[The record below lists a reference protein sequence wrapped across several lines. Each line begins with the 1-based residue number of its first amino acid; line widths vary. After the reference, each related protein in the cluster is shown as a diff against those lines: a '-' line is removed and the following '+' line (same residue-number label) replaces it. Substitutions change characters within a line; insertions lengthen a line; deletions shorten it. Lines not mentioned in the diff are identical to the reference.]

1 MDCPS
6 PSDPRAHDDPS
17 TGLARASVVVHHTRV
32 STLAPL
38 PSPPPEGTFERWA
51 WDYVVTTELAQ
62 KLAPPPLPA
71 VRAEDDRAWEPDV
84 VARRVLRP
92 GRPARLV
99 QAVKKP
105 KTPTG
110 GALRDPHKRAL
121 LLHVFLHHELQ
132 AAELFAWAAL
142 TFVDAPRA
150 LRLGWLKLALD
161 EARHMRLY
169 AGELTR
175 LGHAFGDFPVRDW
188 FWERVPACE
197 SALSFLALVGVGF
210 EGGNLDHG
218 ARFAEMLE
226 AAGDPRAAAVE
237 RQVAQEEIAH
247 VRFAVR
253 WITRLGGALE
263 PFDAF
268 RALLPPPLSPLVLRG
283 APIAR
288 QARRE
293 AGLSDP
299 FVDALEA
306 WSR

>member
-1 MDCPS
+1 
-6 PSDPRAHDDPS
+6 
-17 TGLARASVVVHHTRV
+17 VVHHLGV
-32 STLAPL
+32 SFATPAP
-38 PSPPPEGTFERWA
+38 PPPPEGTFERWA
-51 WDYVVTTELAQ
+51 WDYVVTTELAH
-62 KLAPPPLPA
+62 KLAPPSLPA
-71 VRAEDDRAWEPDV
+71 ASADEDGAWEPDV
-84 VARRVLRP
+84 RSRRALRP
-92 GRPARLV
+92 GRPASLV
-99 QAVKKP
+99 SAPKKP

-110 GALRDPHKRAL
+110 NALRDPHKRAQ

-132 AAELFAWAAL
+132 AAELFAWASL

-169 AGELTR
+169 AGELAR
-175 LGHAFGDFPVRDW
+175 LGHGFGDFPVRDW

-226 AAGDPRAAAVE
+226 AAGDTQAAAVE
-237 RQVAQEEIAH
+237 RRVAEEEIAH

-253 WITRLGGALE
+253 WIARLGGALE

-268 RALLPPPLSPLVLRG
+268 RALLPPPLSPIVLRG
-283 APIAR
+283 TPIAR
-288 QARRE
+288 EARRE
-293 AGLSDP
+293 AGLSDA
-299 FVDALEA
+299 FVDTLAA
-306 WSR
+306 WST

>member
-1 MDCPS
+1 MSALASS
-6 PSDPRAHDDPS
+6 P
-17 TGLARASVVVHHTRV
+17 LA
-32 STLAPL
+32 
-38 PSPPPEGTFERWA
+38 PPPEGTFERWA
-51 WDYVVTTELAQ
+51 WDYVVATDLAH

-71 VRAEDDRAWEPDV
+71 SSADEEVAWEPN
-84 VARRVLRP
+84 ACSRRALRP
-92 GRPARLV
+92 GRPTSLIAASR
-99 QAVKKP
+99 KP

-110 GALRDPHKRAL
+110 GALRDPHKRAQ

-132 AAELFAWAAL
+132 AAELFAWACL
-142 TFVDAPRA
+142 TFVEAPRA

-169 AGELTR
+169 ADELAR

-218 ARFAEMLE
+218 ARFADMLE
-226 AAGDPRAAAVE
+226 EAGDPQAAAVE
-237 RQVAQEEIAH
+237 RRVAEEEIAH

-253 WITRLGGALE
+253 WIARLGGVLE

-288 QARRE
+288 EARLE
-293 AGLSDP
+293 AELP
-299 FVDALEA
+299 AAFVDALGA
-306 WSR
+306 WTP